1 MLRSFSSNLRGKVR
15 NFSLPKN
22 RPLVPLYEAIVN
34 SINAIDERS
43 IKKGSFEGKIEVEV
57 IRDRTLFAES
67 DKNTVCGFCVKDNG
81 IGFDDNNMS
90 SFMEADSE
98 YKLATGGKGVGRF
111 SWLKAFSSVHIV
123 STYKEADEFVT
134 REFDFSLDK
143 VDIDDVL
150 RDNTDA
156 TDYQTVIKLKDYNK
170 DYKKDVP
177 KQLSTIATR
186 VIQHCFVYFLS
197 DSCPQIYVYDN
208 EDKLH
213 LNQLFKDHFST
224 DDNRN
229 KFTIGGHEFNLLNIK
244 INDRAFPHRNRL
256 YLCANERL
264 VDSKDLE
271 KNIVNLDSG
280 IFD

>member
-1 MLRSFSSNLRGKVR
+1 MTRSFSSNLRGKVR

-43 IKKGSFEGKIEVEV
+43 VKRGPFEGKIEVEV
-57 IRDRTLFAES
+57 IRDSTLFSES
-67 DKNTVCGFCVKDNG
+67 DKNTVRSFCVRDNG
-81 IGFDDNNMS
+81 IGFDEDNMS

-123 STYKEADEFVT
+123 STYKEEDKFVT
-134 REFDFSLDK
+134 REFEFSLDK
-143 VDIDDVL
+143 SDIEDVL
-150 RDNTDA
+150 RDNVDE
-156 TDYQTVIKLKDYNK
+156 TDYQTVVKLR
-170 DYKKDVP
+170 DYKKDYEKEVP

-186 VIQHCFVYFLS
+186 IIQHCFVYFLS
-197 DSCPQIYVYDN
+197 DRCPQIYVYDN
-208 EDKLH
+208 EDTLH

-224 DDNRN
+224 DDNRT
-229 KFTIGGHEFNLLNIK
+229 KFTLGSHEFNLLNIK

-271 KNIVNLDSG
+271 KIIVNLDH
-280 IFD
+280 